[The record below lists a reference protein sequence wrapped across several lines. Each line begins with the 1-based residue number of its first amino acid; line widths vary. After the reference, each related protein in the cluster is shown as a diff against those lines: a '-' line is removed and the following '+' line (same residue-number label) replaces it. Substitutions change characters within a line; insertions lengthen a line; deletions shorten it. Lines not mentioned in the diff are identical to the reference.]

1 METCWTPSASPWA
14 SLSQLSPPVLS
25 AEKVHW
31 SLPLCITFTLILS
44 YIHINIF
51 HAFSSESSSQWW
63 NALKLT
69 YSQHDKP
76 QVSLEDVSILTLHVA
91 HRDERQ
97 SGLMWA
103 FGRWR
108 GIRRLSLE
116 TEAGF
121 NPALSPSARL
131 IFTSLILL
139 LSLSLCLSSPPVLSF
154 FTLHCSFYSSCLL
167 SAEFTRQWQAQS
179 FFRNSTN
186 ISQRQKTFIRVKPV
200 DFFCLFYLFMIYQL
214 SYTHTQSFCSV

>member
-1 METCWTPSASPWA
+1 MTNSRLVWRTSASSHSMW
-14 SLSQLSPPVLS
+14 L
-25 AEKVHW
+25 
-31 SLPLCITFTLILS
+31 
-44 YIHINIF
+44 
-51 HAFSSESSSQWW
+51 
-63 NALKLT
+63 
-69 YSQHDKP
+69 
-76 QVSLEDVSILTLHVA
+76 

-186 ISQRQKTFIRVKPV
+186 ISQRQKTFIQVKPV

-214 SYTHTQSFCSV
+214 SHTHTHTVFVLFSLNVFVY